1 MLRRRGMSSA
11 ASRAIP
17 LVCPAA
23 DSAMR
28 VKTVD
33 QGAPLRQL
41 IVGAPGWSAD
51 LDAAQSS
58 YDKWVSP
65 WRRTTEVQPTRDG
78 QRDLPDGSHDRGRA
92 GRRLPTRRR

>member
-33 QGAPLRQL
+33 QGAPPRQL
-41 IVGAPGWSAD
+41 IVSAPGWSAD
-51 LDAAQSS
+51 L
-58 YDKWVSP
+58 
-65 WRRTTEVQPTRDG
+65 
-78 QRDLPDGSHDRGRA
+78 
-92 GRRLPTRRR
+92 